1 MRKRTKIICTIG
13 PASESEETLREL
25 MAAGMNIA
33 RLNFSHGSHEEHAA
47 RIARIKKVREEF
59 PSPCAIM
66 LDTKGPE
73 IRTGVLEGGR
83 SVELSKGAVIV
94 LAESR
99 PGRDEPGTAERITQ
113 SCIGLSTYVEEG
125 SAILVDDGL
134 IGLSVLRVDGADI
147 VCRVEN
153 GGLLGQR
160 KSVNVPGVHVPLP
173 AVTDKDR
180 ADLLFGIEQGVD
192 FVAAS
197 FVRSADNVREIK
209 SFLAANGG
217 TDIGVIAK
225 IEAADAVGNID
236 DIIRVSDGVMVA
248 RGDLGVEVP
257 AHKVPHIQKQI
268 IRKCNDAHRPVIT
281 ATQMLDSMIR
291 NPRPTRAEV
300 ADVANAIY
308 DGTDCVMLS
317 GETAS
322 GDYPVESV
330 KTMAS
335 IAEESEANLFI
346 DAKRDRSHIETN
358 GTVGAGLVSLAVAT
372 AAVQTA
378 ELIDA
383 TCIVAPTLTG
393 RTPRLISSF
402 RSPVRIF
409 SVTPLAGVVR
419 KMQLCWGVVPLLG
432 DAQGDIRRVMEKARD
447 TLREHGFLKLG
458 DIAVFTSG
466 DAETS
471 PCIEPGRALE
481 GPVALTNVMNVVQI
495 R

>member
-1 MRKRTKIICTIG
+1 MNKRTKIICTIG

-25 MAAGMNIA
+25 MAAGMNVA

-47 RIARIKKVREEF
+47 RIERIKRIREEF

-73 IRTGVLEGGR
+73 IRTGTLEGGGP
-83 SVELSKGAVIV
+83 VDLHEGDEFV
-94 LAESR
+94 LAEAR
-99 PGRDEPGTAERITQ
+99 PGVDEPGTAARVTQ
-113 SCIGLSTYVEEG
+113 TCAGLNTYVEPG
-125 SAILVDDGL
+125 TTILIDDGL
-134 IGLSVLRVDGADI
+134 IALEVTGVRGTDI
-147 VCRVEN
+147 VCRVMN
-153 GGLLGQR
+153 DGALGQR

-192 FVAAS
+192 FIAAS
-197 FVRSADNVREIK
+197 FVRSADNIREIRG
-209 SFLAANGG
+209 FLAGNGG
-217 TDIGVIAK
+217 SDIGIIAK
-225 IEAADAVGNID
+225 VEAADAVANID
-236 DIIRVSDGVMVA
+236 DIIRASDGIMVA
-248 RGDLGVEVP
+248 RGDLGVEIP

-330 KTMAS
+330 RMMAR

-346 DAKRDRSHIETN
+346 DARRDRSHIETN
-358 GTVGAGLVSLAVAT
+358 GTVGAGLVALAVAT
-372 AAVQTA
+372 SAVSTA
-378 ELIDA
+378 ELIEA
-383 TCIVAPTLTG
+383 KCIVAPTLTG

-402 RSPVRIF
+402 RSSVPIY
-409 SVTPLAGVVR
+409 SVTPIPRVVR
-419 KMQLCWGVVPLLG
+419 AMQLLWGVEPFLG
-432 DAQGDIRRVMEKARD
+432 DAQGDIRRVTEKARE
-447 TLREHGFLKLG
+447 TLEGLGLLSLG
-458 DIAVFTSG
+458 DVAVFTSG
-466 DAETS
+466 DTATS

-481 GPVALTNVMNVVQI
+481 GPIALTNVMNVVQI